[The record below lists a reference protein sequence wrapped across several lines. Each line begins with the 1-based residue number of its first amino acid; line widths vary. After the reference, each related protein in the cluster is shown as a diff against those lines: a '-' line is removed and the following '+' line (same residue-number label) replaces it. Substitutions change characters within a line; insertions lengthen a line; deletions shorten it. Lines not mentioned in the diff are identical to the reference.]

1 MIEYITHN
9 EMNYPNESRQIVLN
23 LKYLISS
30 SKSDFLDKCER
41 VNTCS

>member
-1 MIEYITHN
+1 MIDYITHN
-9 EMNYPNESRQIVLN
+9 EMNYPNESKQVVLN
-23 LKYLISS
+23 LKYLIN